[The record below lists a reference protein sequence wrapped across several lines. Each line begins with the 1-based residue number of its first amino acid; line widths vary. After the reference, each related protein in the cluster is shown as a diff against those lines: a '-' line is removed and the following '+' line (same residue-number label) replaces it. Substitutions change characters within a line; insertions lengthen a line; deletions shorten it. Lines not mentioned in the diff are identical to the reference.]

1 MSFSNVLSFVNEGLA
16 GVGVGEEVKM
26 IVLTAARAVLE
37 RRMMATMLL
46 LLMELRDRIVMFG
59 VRCLVGIWYV
69 QVVIC

>member
-16 GVGVGEEVKM
+16 GVGVGEEVKV

-37 RRMMATMLL
+37 RRMMATML

-69 QVVIC
+69 QVVMC